1 MSPTTRTLAW
11 VAVLGMLLG
20 AALGC
25 ILLSCTDH
33 GRPVLGG
40 TSPSVDTGRVVA
52 VRDSLVRER
61 AAHAHDLDS
70 LMERLARSPDT
81 VWSVARHLVRDTMDT
96 GRVDTLRLIS
106 ALVVDDSACRVDRD
120 SLAGEVTLWKARD
133 AAHAEAHRIAQE
145 RPVVVGDTSPPSRA
159 TWAAV
164 GAGATVGVEAVA
176 VGAFLFFFGR

>member
-20 AALGC
+20 AALGAL
-25 ILLSCTDH
+25 IVSRTSH
-33 GRPVLGG
+33 GSGVHGVA
-40 TSPSVDTGRVVA
+40 SPSVVDTSAAVR
-52 VRDSLVRER
+52 VRDSLDSGWADARR
-61 AAHAHDLDS
+61 RFHNLQTWIDAAPA
-70 LMERLARSPDT
+70 DT
-81 VWSVARHLVRDTMDT
+81 VWRVARRLVRDTVDT
-96 GRVDTLRLIS
+96 GRVDTLRLVS

-133 AAHAEAHRIAQE
+133 AAHAEAYRLAQE

-164 GAGATVGVEAVA
+164 GAAGALVGVTTI
-176 VGAFLFFFGR
+176 LLLGR